1 MIIQINKYDPKV
13 FKFAQLYLRVE
24 VDQWLGTPRHRLVSH
39 EFLKDLD
46 DGKLDFTIYDI
57 KYNPVYFDGE
67 ECLILLRYYHK
78 HKHYDKYTNISR
90 LYSELGLF
98 SRIGKKVRKAKVVV
112 ENTLALDRV
121 IILKICYSRTSIR
134 SNLFICVR
142 RVDDIYIIGY

>member
-24 VDQWLGTPRHRLVSH
+24 VDQWLGTPQHRLVSH

-90 LYSELGLF
+90 LYSELGPTGSIF
-98 SRIGKKVRKAKVVV
+98 KNRKKSKKSKSGGRKHLSFRSCH
-112 ENTLALDRV
+112 NTKNML
-121 IILKICYSRTSIR
+121 
-134 SNLFICVR
+134 
-142 RVDDIYIIGY
+142 